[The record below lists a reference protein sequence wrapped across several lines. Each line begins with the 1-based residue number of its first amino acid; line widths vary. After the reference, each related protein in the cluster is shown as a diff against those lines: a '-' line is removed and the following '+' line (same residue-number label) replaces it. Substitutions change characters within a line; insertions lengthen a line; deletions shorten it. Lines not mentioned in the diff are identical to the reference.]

1 MDGLINVVTN
11 EVISV
16 ITLQLFKLSDVD
28 WRKLH
33 ESLRSNL
40 MLLLLLLLLL
50 LLFLHHLL
58 LLRRLLAH
66 LLIWSHLLLTW
77 LHVHLHVI
85 LVVTSSH
92 GAIVVVL
99 PALVVVTLV
108 VALISSSVLLEIS
121 SSSVATSASM
131 LVSST
136 TVALVSIVLE
146 VSLSL
151 ATLITTLHT
160 WTTLI
165 SSSAV
170 LLFDLIDKLR
180 HVIDV
185 FVSDSILSFVL
196 CLPKVHFKWFHL
208 VSKKTSDLIKELD
221 CFLSLLHI
229 LI

>member
-1 MDGLINVVTN
+1 MDGLVNVVTN

-58 LLRRLLAH
+58 LLWWLLAH
-66 LLIWSHLLLTW
+66 LLIWYHLLLIW
-77 LHVHLHVI
+77 LHVHLHII

-92 GAIVVVL
+92 WTIVVVL

-131 LVSST
+131 LVSSST

-146 VSLSL
+146 ISLSL

-165 SSSAV
+165 SSRAV
-170 LLFDLIDKLR
+170 LLFDLIDKLS

-185 FVSDSILSFVL
+185 FVSNSILSFVL

-221 CFLSLLHI
+221 
-229 LI
+229 